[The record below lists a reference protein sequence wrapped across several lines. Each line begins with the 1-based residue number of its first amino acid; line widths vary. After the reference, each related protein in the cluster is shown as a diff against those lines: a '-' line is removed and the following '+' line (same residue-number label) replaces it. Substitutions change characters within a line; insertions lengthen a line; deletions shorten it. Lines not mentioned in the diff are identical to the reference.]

1 MTKPVNQVTMPSTG
15 GGAGQRLCIKP
26 HPPEPGP
33 GPEAAEDKSLLTGV
47 PASFLPPTL
56 CAQYRGQSD
65 LLNTPVRLCNSWPR
79 HQAKG
84 QRLFGGHESP
94 HYCPTLTSSASLHLL
109 PCPLGA
115 VPQTHQAS
123 AGAGA
128 LLWGPGLSPSIPW
141 ATFSL
146 PSHLCSVLTFSM
158 KITLQLPPASCLP
171 PFLNP
176 LTLFV

>member
-65 LLNTPVRLCNSWPR
+65 LLNTPVRLCNSWPVT
-79 HQAKG
+79 
-84 QRLFGGHESP
+84 RLKARGCSV
-94 HYCPTLTSSASLHLL
+94 AMSLHITAPPSPLRPLSTCSHVHSELFPKHTRPLL
-109 PCPLGA
+109 VQELCSGA
-115 VPQTHQAS
+115 QGFPQVS
-123 AGAGA
+123 
-128 LLWGPGLSPSIPW
+128 PGLPSLFLHIFALFSPS
-141 ATFSL
+141 
-146 PSHLCSVLTFSM
+146 
-158 KITLQLPPASCLP
+158 Q
-171 PFLNP
+171 
-176 LTLFV
+176 